1 MSLRIHRVGSR
12 AGERAL
18 ERIAARGAA
27 TVHRRVMTGA
37 RKIVEAVR
45 RGGDRAL
52 LDAVARLDGLAA
64 GDVAAL
70 RRRPAAEPVPR
81 LEPTLEQAL
90 DRAVRAVE
98 RYHRRQA
105 EHALAGF
112 ELELDGTRLVER
124 RIPLRR
130 VGLYVPG
137 GRFPYPS
144 TVLMSALPARLAG
157 VEQVVMATPPA
168 AWESSPLLR
177 AAAARAGVDEVWTM
191 GGAQAIAALAHGT
204 ETVERVDLIAG
215 PGNAWVT
222 AAKQLVRGVVG
233 VDQDAGP
240 SEVVIVAAGGAPAAW
255 VAADL
260 LAQAEHDPDA
270 VVVLVTPERALARLV
285 AAEVERQL
293 QGVET
298 AEIAR
303 ASLAG
308 RRSCA
313 LVVAGIEEALAVAER
328 IAPEHLQLMGP
339 EAEALEPRVR
349 CAGAVFVGS
358 STPTVFGD
366 YVAGPSHVLPTGG
379 TARFASGLSVEN
391 FVRRSHTVR
400 FSADAARAWAGAAG
414 ELAGVEGLAAHRRS
428 ALARSA
434 GDRGEE
440 R

>member
-1 MSLRIHRVGSR
+1 VSLRIHRAGSR
-12 AGERAL
+12 AGARAL
-18 ERIAARGAA
+18 DRLAARGTA
-27 TVHRRVMTGA
+27 TVDRRVTAGA
-37 RKIVEAVR
+37 RRIVEAVR

-52 LDAVARLDGLAA
+52 LDAVARLDGLTA
-64 GDVAAL
+64 GEVSAL
-70 RRRPAAEPVPR
+70 RRDPSAEPVPR
-81 LEPTLEQAL
+81 LDPAL
-90 DRAVRAVE
+90 DRALDRALRAVE

-112 ELELDGTRLVER
+112 EQEVDGALVVER
-124 RIPLRR
+124 KVPLRR

-144 TVLMSALPARLAG
+144 TVLMGALPARLAG
-157 VEQVVMATPPA
+157 VAQVVMATPPA

-177 AAAARAGVDEVWTM
+177 AAAARAGVDEVWIM
-191 GGAQAIAALAHGT
+191 GGAHAIAALAHGT

-233 VDQDAGP
+233 IDRDAGP

-270 VVVLVTPERALARLV
+270 VAVLVTPERALARAV
-285 AAEVERQL
+285 ASEVERQL
-293 QGVET
+293 GGLAT

-303 ASLAG
+303 ASLGG
-308 RRSCA
+308 RLSCA
-313 LVVAGIEEALAVAER
+313 LVTADLEEALAVAER

-379 TARFASGLSVEN
+379 TARFESGLSVDD

-434 GDRGEE
+434 GERGEE